1 MKSTT
6 KMMLFGD
13 ICPTNDTL
21 SLFESGDAENLF
33 NDVLVDV
40 KQADYVIGNLE
51 FVLTDSPNSIQKA
64 GPVLSAKTKCINVLK
79 QANFKLLSLANNHIK
94 DCGEDGV
101 ASTIETCRKVGIEIT
116 GAAANLSKAKE
127 PFITEINGL
136 KIGVIAFA
144 EQEFNTATESEFGA
158 NFFDPYEDLDLIEKT
173 KASVDYLIVIY
184 HGGIEYHPYPSPQ
197 LKKKCRKFI
206 DKGADLVT
214 CQHSHCIGTIDDY
227 NDKKIIYGQGN
238 SIFGFREKD
247 PSWNQGLIIELEWNS
262 QNVKPVIK
270 FVPIQATKNGIRKM
284 DKDEGEKLLEKVAEM
299 SLKLKDDAYLE
310 QEWLKFCKQKEGLY
324 FPFYF
329 GYNRILIHLNRLTKN
344 GLIRLL
350 YPKSKLRTSHN
361 IIRCEAHNEVI
372 QTLLKKESKV

>member
-299 SLKLKDDAYLE
+299 SLKIKDDAYLE